1 MKLLDCTLRDAGY
14 YSNWHYSDS
23 DIQQYCEIIN
33 NLKIDII
40 EIGYRNPPS
49 EAFRGSLYYCPSV
62 VLKKFDQILD
72 KSVEKYLMIDFK
84 CVTNHDENIKR
95 IESVKNYID
104 GIRIAV
110 DADQTKGLNNFIK
123 SLTELDLKVSI
134 NLMYGH
140 KYLSGDLSFDDIKN
154 IIDMKNIEILSIVD
168 SYGCLLPDDVVM
180 LIKKTSEYFPDTLLG
195 YHGHNNLNLALSNS
209 IAAIESGVQVV
220 DSTLGG
226 LGRGAG
232 NLRTEDSILALNHYH
247 KKMCDS
253 TIKGLCSSHELMNKF
268 KKIYIWGPEIPYA
281 IAAMKKIPQQV
292 VMDLMNLKRLSYL
305 EVIDTYINRL
315 PKPSA
320 KAQKKKVEIE
330 YEKRSC
336 MVVAGHDEILLTQD
350 IIDYLLKSQ
359 NFKNIIL
366 CGKHAVELY
375 NDLNVEKIL
384 ILPGAEADLFEKQ
397 DNQTVFQLQP
407 YSKINKYNSTD
418 TKRTLNNPLEIAAE
432 YILKNNINTVFL
444 YGFSGD
450 NTQSLTNET
459 ENEFALLKENNIQI
473 ISLTP
478 TSYNIDKYSL
488 YSEMV

>member
-1 MKLLDCTLRDAGY
+1 M
-14 YSNWHYSDS
+14 
-23 DIQQYCEIIN
+23 
-33 NLKIDII
+33 
-40 EIGYRNPPS
+40 
-49 EAFRGSLYYCPSV
+49 
-62 VLKKFDQILD
+62 
-72 KSVEKYLMIDFK
+72 
-84 CVTNHDENIKR
+84 
-95 IESVKNYID
+95 
-104 GIRIAV
+104 
-110 DADQTKGLNNFIK
+110 
-123 SLTELDLKVSI
+123 
-134 NLMYGH
+134 
-140 KYLSGDLSFDDIKN
+140 LSFFNN
-154 IIDMKNIEILSIVD
+154 I
-168 SYGCLLPDDVVM
+168 
-180 LIKKTSEYFPDTLLG
+180 YFT
-195 YHGHNNLNLALSNS
+195 
-209 IAAIESGVQVV
+209 
-220 DSTLGG
+220 T
-226 LGRGAG
+226 
-232 NLRTEDSILALNHYH
+232 
-247 KKMCDS
+247 
-253 TIKGLCSSHELMNKF
+253 
-268 KKIYIWGPEIPYA
+268 
-281 IAAMKKIPQQV
+281 
-292 VMDLMNLKRLSYL
+292 YL

-450 NTQSLTNET
+450 NTESLTNET